1 MNKWAKRIALA
12 FVGAMATV
20 KPASAKPPADPSN
33 PAETTQPRTP

>member
-1 MNKWAKRIALA
+1 MNQQLSALA
-12 FVGAMATV
+12 QQQMATV